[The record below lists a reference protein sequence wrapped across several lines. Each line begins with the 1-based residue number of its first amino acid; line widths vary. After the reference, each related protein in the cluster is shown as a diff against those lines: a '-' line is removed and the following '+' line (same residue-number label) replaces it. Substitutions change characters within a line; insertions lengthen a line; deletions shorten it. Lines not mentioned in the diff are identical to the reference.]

1 MGAPQFLQTS
11 GQQATVAVPALVLL
25 VEKVRDAVCRFCLNL
40 QVLPEFAGP
49 CPFLGPSCFIPAA
62 SFKVN
67 ILASKS
73 NFSGSD
79 ARKFPQSEAALQFGV
94 QTAPQITVLWNDAWL
109 GLLFLPA
116 HLNRADIQ
124 SHQLLLGSPGGRLHH
139 PSSEAE
145 LHLVSSLLILLLA
158 ACAGDLLP
166 RMIIT
171 GRHGCAIYPRC
182 AAVAVQIHRSAQ
194 LSSSHWLRPFEV
206 WQRSPSPANS

>member
-1 MGAPQFLQTS
+1 MALEGERMGASQFLQTS
-11 GQQATVAVPALVLL
+11 GQQATVAVPALALL
-25 VEKVRDAVCRFCLNL
+25 VEKVRDTVCRFCLNL

-49 CPFLGPSCFIPAA
+49 RPFLGPSCFIPAA
-62 SFKVN
+62 SFKMKS
-67 ILASKS
+67 LASKS

-79 ARKFPQSEAALQFGV
+79 TRKFPQSEAALQFGV

-116 HLNRADIQ
+116 RLNRAETQ

-145 LHLVSSLLILLLA
+145 LHLVSSLLIPLLA

-182 AAVAVQIHRSAQ
+182 AAVAVQIRCSAQ
-194 LSSSHWLRPFEV
+194 LVSLAQTLRGVAEIP
-206 WQRSPSPANS
+206 